1 MNRLRSFCLTT
12 AVLLVGLTASAQDQ
26 GIVRPQILMREIVHG
41 MPRSDKQEV
50 RVLEVNFKPRDRT
63 LFHTHRFPVT
73 LYVIEGVFTMEMDG
87 RETITVKAGESKM
100 MPLNV
105 KMTGYNRS
113 STEILRLIAFYV
125 SDPGTPFLDP
135 IP

>member
-1 MNRLRSFCLTT
+1 
-12 AVLLVGLTASAQDQ
+12 
-26 GIVRPQILMREIVHG
+26 MREIVHG